1 MTLQFKE
8 PSATVVFNSLN
19 QTLDSVLFDGKP
31 VLRVVSND
39 DQQLT
44 TVTLA
49 APARAGRHTLAFSYR
64 GKIETIP
71 QGLFAQPYVKPGGG
85 QGLLL
90 STQFESTD
98 ARRMFPCWD
107 EPAFR
112 ATFRLSVTVPAG
124 WKAVSNMPVARRVT
138 GKEFDT
144 VEFARS
150 PSMPSPTS
158 CT

>member
-1 MTLQFKE
+1 M
-8 PSATVVFNSLN
+8 
-19 QTLDSVLFDGKP
+19 
-31 VLRVVSND
+31 VSND

-49 APARAGRHTLAFSYR
+49 APAAVGRHTLAFTYR

-71 QGLFAQPYVKPGGG
+71 QGLFAQPYVKPGGD

-112 ATFRLSVTVPAG
+112 ATFHLSVTIPAQLDG
-124 WKAVSNMPVARRVT
+124 GLQHADRAAHSGRRSWPRSSLSARR
-138 GKEFDT
+138 
-144 VEFARS
+144 ACR
-150 PSMPSPTS
+150 PIW
-158 CT
+158 CI